1 MNNKVKKSQLQT
13 DYLCNICNK
22 FYASQSS
29 LCHHNKKFHNNNIL
43 KSSDNILKSSD
54 NILKSS
60 DNILKSYNCRKC
72 NKTFKNIKTRWSHEK
87 ICKITNNNENINTI
101 IEAKLDEFKN
111 NILDILQKNAK
122 IHPKT
127 LQKINKELNNNN
139 IINNI
144 TNNNTTN
151 NNNTINTINNTTVN
165 IKFGNEKISNLLNEK
180 EMLKIV
186 NKCRYSVEESIKLVR
201 QK

>member
-60 DNILKSYNCRKC
+60 DNILKSSDNILKSYNCRKC
-72 NKTFKNIKTRWSHEK
+72 NKTFKNIKTRCLMK
-87 ICKITNNNENINTI
+87 KYV
-101 IEAKLDEFKN
+101 K
-111 NILDILQKNAK
+111 
-122 IHPKT
+122 
-127 LQKINKELNNNN
+127 
-139 IINNI
+139 
-144 TNNNTTN
+144 
-151 NNNTINTINNTTVN
+151 
-165 IKFGNEKISNLLNEK
+165 
-180 EMLKIV
+180 
-186 NKCRYSVEESIKLVR
+186 
-201 QK
+201 